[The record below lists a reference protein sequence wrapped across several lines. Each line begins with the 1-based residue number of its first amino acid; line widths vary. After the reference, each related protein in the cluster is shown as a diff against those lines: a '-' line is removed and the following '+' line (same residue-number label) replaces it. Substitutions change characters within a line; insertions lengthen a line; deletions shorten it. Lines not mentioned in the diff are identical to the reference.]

1 MERNFGY
8 LENGNYF
15 VSLFLVNYEKF
26 NSETLKTK
34 FMFPASIVNIRSIVQ
49 SSSRSSD
56 DFLATVAKSYRNL
69 RKLMSRHVLIWIEA
83 DKL

>member
-1 MERNFGY
+1 
-8 LENGNYF
+8 
-15 VSLFLVNYEKF
+15 
-26 NSETLKTK
+26 
-34 FMFPASIVNIRSIVQ
+34 MFPASIVNIRSIVQ